1 MSFIRIKKIRSK
13 EYAYL
18 VENEWKHKGSRQK
31 VKGYI
36 GSVYRFDLNKD
47 IEFLHFVK
55 SQSVEEYINQRDIK
69 KIIDDLIK
77 WEFFKFGISS
87 EQFYINFN
95 EKKIQKGKKQVAL
108 LINSG
113 FMCSLTLKNL
123 LEFEAEDNEA
133 NDGYR
138 FARAFVEAGI
148 KVPEEI
154 FVGMFGKFYKI
165 SN

>member
-1 MSFIRIKKIRSK
+1 MSFIRVKKIKSK
-13 EYAYL
+13 EYAYI

-36 GSVYRFDLNKD
+36 GGVYRFGLNNK

-55 SQSVEEYINQRDIK
+55 AQNAEEYVSQREIK
-69 KIIDDLIK
+69 KIINDLIE
-77 WEFFKFGISS
+77 WEFFKFGISNQ
-87 EQFYINFN
+87 QFNINLN
-95 EKKIQKGKKQVAL
+95 EKKIQKGKKHVAL
-108 LINSG
+108 MINEG

-123 LEFEAEDNEA
+123 LEFKTEDNEA

-154 FVGMFGKFYKI
+154 FVGMFSKLYK
-165 SN
+165 NNN

>member
-1 MSFIRIKKIRSK
+1 MAFIRIKKIKRK
-13 EYAYL
+13 EYAYI
-18 VENEWKHKGSRQK
+18 VENEWKHKSSRQK

-55 SQSVEEYINQRDIK
+55 SQNAEEYINQRDIK
-69 KIIDDLIK
+69 KIINDLIE
-77 WEFFKFGISS
+77 WEFFKFGISNQ
-87 EQFYINFN
+87 QFNIDLN
-95 EKKIQKGKKQVAL
+95 EKKIRKGKKHVAL
-108 LINSG
+108 MINEG

-123 LEFEAEDNEA
+123 LDFKTENNEA

-138 FARAFVEAGI
+138 FAKAFVEAGI

-154 FVGMFGKFYKI
+154 FVGMFSKLYK
-165 SN
+165 NNN